1 MNYTSCLQ
9 CFCFLCLLIYL
20 TWFSNSDCSRPK
32 GGSTDVHIAPPY
44 LVRCTGKYASP
55 TSSFSLPT
63 STSCS
68 LGWSEVRCFEWRL
81 LQEAFFPV
89 TATRILSLTMKDHNS
104 NFKHSCSPQPTHP
117 ITPSLFFLVVN
128 RHTDVHCLI
137 TYSFYRHIISP
148 SFSLCL
154 SAAHPHTPI
163 CHCIKVTFKRLD
175 KDARQTCLIPQSCL
189 PLIYCLIVS
198 YFASNLHNITTKHTQ
213 IYRVIKPRF
222 S

>member
-163 CHCIKVTFKRLD
+163 CHFTFLHRHHEYMYLNIHSSGMFHVLAPVAVLKWRTW
-175 KDARQTCLIPQSCL
+175 TCRHISSSLCHFFTSC
-189 PLIYCLIVS
+189 
-198 YFASNLHNITTKHTQ
+198 KH
-213 IYRVIKPRF
+213 IFV
-222 S
+222 